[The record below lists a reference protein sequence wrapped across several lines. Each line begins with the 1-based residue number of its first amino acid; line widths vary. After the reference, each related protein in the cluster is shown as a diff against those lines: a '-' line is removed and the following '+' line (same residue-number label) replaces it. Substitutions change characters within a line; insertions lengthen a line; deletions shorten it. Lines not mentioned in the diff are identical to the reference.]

1 MTNIRLKLAQLGRD
15 TLPRLIALGLNPRAW
30 VALITWPKFSVA
42 SFEITSELLR
52 QGIVPETVI
61 DIGANVGQFAVASLK
76 TFPQARVHS
85 FEPQPDSFAQLSKN
99 VASFSRSTAHAV
111 ACGDFIGSTA
121 FHVNTLSHSSSILPL
136 ATRHLEAFP
145 EYREASTIEVKVQTL
160 DSLMPAIQP
169 SGMTLLKIDVQGFEA
184 KVLAGASE
192 ALARVD
198 YVLLEASLR
207 PLYEG
212 EMLFPEM
219 LEFMKA
225 RGFRFL
231 RPLAWMKDPHNGEV
245 LQMDALFGREEA

>member
-1 MTNIRLKLAQLGRD
+1 MTATRLKLAQLGRD
-15 TLPRLIALGLNPRAW
+15 TIPRLVALGLNPRAW
-30 VALITWPKFSVA
+30 GALLSWPKFSAA

-52 QGIVPETVI
+52 QGIVPDTVI
-61 DIGANVGQFAVASLK
+61 DIGANVGQFAVASMK
-76 TFPQARVHS
+76 TFPNAKVHS

-99 VASFSRSTAHAV
+99 VASFPQSTVHPV
-111 ACGDFIGSTA
+111 ACGDFIGSTE

-136 ATRHLEAFP
+136 AARHLDAFP
-145 EYREASTIEVKVQTL
+145 EYREASTIQVKVQTL
-160 DSLMPAIQP
+160 DSLMDAIKP
-169 SGMTLLKIDVQGFEA
+169 EGLTLLKIDVQGFEA
-184 KVLAGASE
+184 KVLAGATE
-192 ALARVD
+192 ALKRVD

-219 LEFMKA
+219 LELMKS

-245 LQMDALFGREEA
+245 LQMDALFARGEA